1 MILRTEGNTKKV
13 DEHILVCLS
22 AAPSNKKIVDTAGKM
37 AKMLKARFTAL
48 YVRTGTKSEDL
59 DKEKLEEHIRH
70 AEKLGAE
77 IVMTHG
83 EDIPVQI
90 AEYAKLSNVT
100 KIVIGQSNA
109 RRNHFFSKPTLTEKL
124 IELVPDIDIYI
135 IPDALKNRNY
145 QKRPFTWYMEKPS
158 AKEYFLTVF
167 IFVVCTLIGLLFQ
180 KLHFTDTNIVTIYIL
195 GVLITSIVTDGYLCS
210 IAGAFLSVFLFC
222 FFLTEPRMSFQTYA
236 VGYPVTFLIMLISSI
251 LTGALAAKLKTHAK
265 LSAQLAFRTQILFD
279 TDRMLQKARGE
290 AEILGV
296 TCTQLLRLLNRNII
310 AYVVENGDLSEG
322 KLFSGE
328 KVSTDNFLTPEEQ
341 QIARWVY
348 ENRQRAG
355 ASTHHFPQAKCLYL
369 AIRGGN
375 NVYGV
380 IGIPLQKETLDSF
393 EYSIL
398 LSVINECALAMENA
412 QNAMEKEKNAILAKN
427 EQLRADLLRAISH
440 DLRTPLCSISGNAD
454 MLLSN
459 SDRLDE
465 NVKHQIY
472 TDIYDD
478 SVWLIGVVENLLSIT
493 RLNDGRLKFKFTDQL
508 LDEVIAESLRHISRK
523 HDDYKL

>member
-135 IPDALKNRNY
+135 IPDALKNRSY

-180 KLHFTDTNIVTIYIL
+180 KLNFTDTNIVTIYIL

-222 FFLTEPRMSFQTYA
+222 FFFNRTKDVFSDLC
-236 VGYPVTFLIMLISSI
+236 GGISSD
-251 LTGALAAKLKTHAK
+251 
-265 LSAQLAFRTQILFD
+265 LSYNAHLIYTYRSACS
-279 TDRMLQKARGE
+279 K
-290 AEILGV
+290 
-296 TCTQLLRLLNRNII
+296 
-310 AYVVENGDLSEG
+310 VENTC
-322 KLFSGE
+322 K
-328 KVSTDNFLTPEEQ
+328 
-341 QIARWVY
+341 
-348 ENRQRAG
+348 
-355 ASTHHFPQAKCLYL
+355 
-369 AIRGGN
+369 
-375 NVYGV
+375 
-380 IGIPLQKETLDSF
+380 
-393 EYSIL
+393 
-398 LSVINECALAMENA
+398 
-412 QNAMEKEKNAILAKN
+412 
-427 EQLRADLLRAISH
+427 AIS
-440 DLRTPLCSISGNAD
+440 TTC
-454 MLLSN
+454 LS
-459 SDRLDE
+459 
-465 NVKHQIY
+465 Y
-472 TDIYDD
+472 TD
-478 SVWLIGVVENLLSIT
+478 SI
-493 RLNDGRLKFKFTDQL
+493 
-508 LDEVIAESLRHISRK
+508 
-523 HDDYKL
+523 